1 MTSMVCIGVV
11 TALAVFVIV
20 MKTRTSGRKKTNKS
34 EKADIMKQLLALSDG
49 QNSIP
54 ASPPSRPRTPHV
66 IPRSPSR
73 RFPPKP
79 LVRPSQPAPSAQG
92 RC

>member
-20 MKTRTSGRKKTNKS
+20 MKTRTSGPKKVNKS

-49 QNSIP
+49 QNSMP
-54 ASPPSRPRTPHV
+54 AIPPSRPRTQV

-73 RFPPKP
+73 RFPPNPPVKA
-79 LVRPSQPAPSAQG
+79 SQPAPSAQA

>member
-1 MTSMVCIGVV
+1 MTNMVCIGVV
-11 TALAVFVIV
+11 TALVVIV
-20 MKTRTSGRKKTNKS
+20 IVLKTCAGGPKKANKS
-34 EKADIMKQLLALSDG
+34 EKADIMKQLLALSDS

-54 ASPPSRPRTPHV
+54 AIPPSRPRTLHV

-79 LVRPSQPAPSAQG
+79 PVRAAQPAPSAQG

>member
-1 MTSMVCIGVV
+1 MTSIVCIGAV

-20 MKTRTSGRKKTNKS
+20 MKTRTSGPKKVNKS

-49 QNSIP
+49 LNGTPVI
-54 ASPPSRPRTPHV
+54 PPSRPRTPHV

-79 LVRPSQPAPSAQG
+79 LVRASQPAPPAQG